1 MISSIYVMCQSNNGQ
16 NCSEVLED
24 YNYQVRNQYT
34 RCSYICMLYVTM
46 ATNFNQATTKA
57 LTSVCSPAKM
67 PFLI

>member
-1 MISSIYVMCQSNNGQ
+1 MCQSHHGQ

-34 RCSYICMLYVTM
+34 RCIATCMLYVTVV
-46 ATNFNQATTKA
+46 TTLNQAMTKV